1 MVYSYVALQHLD
13 WSKLFGDDRDTSN
26 FRGGPWYNTS
36 RQTFSVPSSFLNFL
50 ISNMFVVVG
59 QVPSPLVYDWA
70 PPPLLPGAD
79 HPHGALLSLLL
90 PQEVSGVRESGCTW
104 VDIGEGEH
112 IVAGT

>member
-1 MVYSYVALQHLD
+1 MTETLQISEVGHGTILPY
-13 WSKLFGDDRDTSN
+13 K
-26 FRGGPWYNTS
+26 
-36 RQTFSVPSSFLNFL
+36 QTNFSVPSSFLDFL
-50 ISNMFVVVG
+50 FSNMFVVVG

-79 HPHGALLSLLL
+79 HPHGTLLPLLL